1 MGYGVRH
8 TELGRRGQRRPVA
21 RRRGARTVSSA
32 RLANLP
38 LAQVVA
44 ILIIAQ
50 VSAVGVTWLLI
61 GSTSVLSTIIGYML
75 AAADRNE
82 LARRGHSGLPQPEWA
97 LLAPIAYLVL
107 RSRSTHH
114 DSWDGLTAVW
124 MNLGNL
130 AALPVVALIVQ
141 LWGGAAQTLGRT

>member
-1 MGYGVRH
+1 
-8 TELGRRGQRRPVA
+8 
-21 RRRGARTVSSA
+21 
-32 RLANLP
+32 LANLP
-38 LAQVVA
+38 LAQVLA
-44 ILIIAQ
+44 ILVIAH

-61 GSTSVLSTIIGYML
+61 GSTSVIAAIIGYML

-82 LARRGHSGLPQPEWA
+82 LARRGHSGLPEPEWA

-124 MNLGNL
+124 VNLGNL
-130 AALPVVALIVQ
+130 AAVPVIALIVQ
-141 LWGGAAQTLGRT
+141 LWGGAALTLGQT